1 MPVIGITGGIATGKS
16 LITRLLKARGATTFS
31 ADDAA
36 RAVLTPGGLTL
47 QEIARTFGKE
57 MLRPDGALDRARLGQ
72 RIFADP
78 AAREQLNRIMHPP
91 ILRLLHAQ
99 IASAREDLPPTA
111 LIAVEMPLLFE
122 ARLQDWFDA
131 IIVVTASEATQVARL
146 RARNGLDEAEARRRL
161 VAQWPMADK
170 IARADFV
177 IANEGTPEQA
187 AEAVETLWNQ
197 LTSPP

>member
-16 LITRLLKARGATTFS
+16 LVTQLFKARGATTFS

-36 RAVLTPGGLTL
+36 RAVLTPGGPTL
-47 QEIARTFGKE
+47 QVIARTFGKE

-72 RIFADP
+72 RIFTDP

-122 ARLQDWFDA
+122 AHLQDWFDA
-131 IIVVTASEATQVARL
+131 IVVVTASEATQVARL

-161 VAQWPMADK
+161 EAQWPMADK
-170 IARADFV
+170 VAHADFV

-187 AEAVETLWNQ
+187 AEAVEALWNR